1 MDATGG
7 PKAGGA
13 ENFSLNLTHMDSQST
28 ATQVELER
36 LRILLFSFGFK
47 HGVPVDANL
56 LFDVRFL
63 PNPYWQEDLRPQ
75 SGLQDEVSSYVV
87 DSDQGRE
94 FLNLLEPLLLNIAA
108 GMDGKRDLRIG
119 VGCTGGRHRSVAV
132 VESLARKLSAGSD
145 FLVRAFH
152 RDIHKAGS

>member
-13 ENFSLNLTHMDSQST
+13 ENFSFNLTHMDSQST
-28 ATQVELER
+28 AKQVELAS

-63 PNPYWQEDLRPQ
+63 PNPYWQEDLRSK

-94 FLNLLEPLLLNIAA
+94 FLSLLEPLLLNIAA

-132 VESLARKLSAGSD
+132 VESLARKLSTGSD

-152 RDIHKAGS
+152 RDIHKDGS